1 MAVED
6 HTRARRRHDDPEPPS
21 RALCAVI
28 DEVLVPGTEE
38 IAEEITAA
46 IHRHRSSP
54 GVDPEEV
61 AETRASCR
69 ANLRLTLAMWRNGQ
83 DPREARPPE
92 AAVAYARAYARQR
105 RPLAGVLR
113 AYRIG
118 EDELTR
124 IIQREVAARLPAD
137 EALVAN
143 EAASHFVFEWNDAIL
158 MRLEE
163 AYDAEVELSSR
174 GTTAARRRLIGEILD
189 GEAIDLDD
197 AGGRLGYDLRRE
209 HLCTVLWSASGAA
222 DLVEMEA
229 LAGRLAAAAGAPAP
243 LTLPLGGLALA
254 VWIGSWEPRALQELP
269 AAAERT
275 IAEAGGRGLRLAL
288 GTPRPGLAGFRRGH
302 AEALHARRVAM
313 VCRVAEPAVD
323 YASVALASLLV
334 EDLEHARGF
343 VAEEIGPLLD
353 GPRPDAL
360 LRLRETLEA
369 YFAELCSSAATARRL
384 GVHENTVQQ
393 RLARA
398 GELLGHPP
406 AERSLEL
413 QVALRLARLLP
424 ED

>member
-1 MAVED
+1 MAIEKETAAPRPAESTV
-6 HTRARRRHDDPEPPS
+6 PP
-21 RALCAVI
+21 AAVCAVI
-28 DEVLVPGTEE
+28 DRVLVPGTEA

-69 ANLRLTLAMWRNGQ
+69 SNLRLTLAMWRNGQ

-105 RPLAGVLR
+105 RPLANVLR

-124 IIQREVAARLPAD
+124 IIQREFAARLPAD
-137 EALVAN
+137 EALAAN

-174 GTTAARRRLIGEILD
+174 GTTAARRQLIGTIL
-189 GEAIDLDD
+189 GGGPVDLDD
-197 AGGRLGYDLRRE
+197 AGGRLGYDLRRH
-209 HLCTVLWSASGAA
+209 HLAAVVWSEAGAEPA
-222 DLVEMEA
+222 EMEA
-229 LAGRLAAAAGAPAP
+229 LAGELAAAVGAPAP

-254 VWIGSWEPRALQELP
+254 IWIGSWEPRALEEVTV
-269 AAAERT
+269 AAART
-275 IAEAGGRGLRLAL
+275 IEAAGGRGLRLATA
-288 GTPRPGLAGFRRGH
+288 TPRAGLDGFRHGH

-313 VCRVAEPAVD
+313 VCAVEGPAVD

-334 EDLEHARGF
+334 EDLAHARAF

-353 GPRPDAL
+353 GPRPETL
-360 LRLRETLEA
+360 LRLRETLEV

-406 AERSLEL
+406 SERPLEL

-424 ED
+424 AG